1 MKQVSSQEGD
11 KMHNI
16 DINKLQEL
24 AQGADPEQVEILEEA
39 IRNIQIHQN
48 FSKLF
53 GKLVV
58 YKSDPQSE
66 FYEEDEIGGTF
77 LVVSRVFED
86 EGENCVFVIKY
97 PGYQTVTTI
106 GGLKNRR
113 LQFFQ
118 VNADQLEPLE
128 DPHNDDSIME
138 NHNDKHTLTS
148 IEDYA
153 AAPVGTIVDGY
164 DGRTYKKL
172 NSKEW
177 GWLYPLDDGN
187 LAWVRENDEHMFK
200 TKGVVLRYGKS
211 S

>member
-1 MKQVSSQEGD
+1 MLVFCALLCYYIVSKTKRSIRGD
-11 KMHNI
+11 TVRNI
-16 DINKLQEL
+16 DISKLQEL
-24 AQGADPEQVEILEEA
+24 AQGADPKQVEILEEA

-48 FSKLF
+48 FSKQF

-118 VNADQLEPLE
+118 VTPI
-128 DPHNDDSIME
+128 S
-138 NHNDKHTLTS
+138 
-148 IEDYA
+148 
-153 AAPVGTIVDGY
+153 
-164 DGRTYKKL
+164 
-172 NSKEW
+172 
-177 GWLYPLDDGN
+177 
-187 LAWVRENDEHMFK
+187 
-200 TKGVVLRYGKS
+200 
-211 S
+211 